1 MPGPTSTTP
10 PGLQDPTGARATA
23 VLGPNTRVRGAQGFV
38 GTAVDTVLFPGPA
51 PTNAVVGR
59 WIVPNTRVRVG
70 GVPTVGAASQGLAFT
85 ILPTVPPTLGS
96 IGPMIASTSD
106 PKINNT

>member
-1 MPGPTSTTP
+1 MPGPISTTP
-10 PGLQDPTGARATA
+10 PGIQDPLGARATA

-38 GTAVDTVLFPGPA
+38 GTAADTVLFPGGPPPA
-51 PTNAVVGR
+51 AVVGR
-59 WIVPNTRVRVG
+59 WIVPNTRVLVG

-85 ILPTVPPTLGS
+85 IVPFPSPTLVA

-106 PKINNT
+106 PKINNS